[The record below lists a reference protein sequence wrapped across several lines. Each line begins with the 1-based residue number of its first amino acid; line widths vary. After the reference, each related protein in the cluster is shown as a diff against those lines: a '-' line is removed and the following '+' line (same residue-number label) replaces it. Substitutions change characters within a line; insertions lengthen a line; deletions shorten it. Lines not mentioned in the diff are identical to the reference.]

1 MAIPGSTENSEYM
14 FFKRLFVLAV
24 GTLFLSST
32 GWTQIQTM
40 PNTSE
45 RPDAKASIIEK
56 EPVID
61 GEILNDAV
69 WQMIEPIGD
78 LTQTQPNSGQ
88 PASEK
93 TEIRIGYSTN
103 TLYVSVVCFDAMPDQ
118 LVVSDSR
125 RDASLDDMDGFLF
138 ILDTYHD
145 QQNGFMFGTNSIGI
159 EYDAQ
164 VDNEGKGNFNANRQ
178 QGGIIGGFNLNWDG
192 SWEVKTQVGDYGW
205 SAEFAIPFKTLR
217 FKSGNDQI
225 WGLNFRRN
233 IRKTNEV
240 AFWAPMPIEFD
251 LKRLSLAGTLSGLDL
266 QKPGNLKIIPYV
278 LGKVERDYGTS
289 DSNAEIDVEFGA
301 DIKYSITPGMTLDLT
316 YNTDFAQVEVDEVQI
331 NLDRFNLFF
340 PEKRPFFL
348 ENAGLFSVGSPGEVD
363 LFFSRRIGIGPDGQ
377 IVPIIGGA
385 RLSGKI
391 NRTNVGLLS
400 MFTEEVEEEQ
410 ITANNF
416 TVARIDHQLASRS
429 SVGAIFVSRQGMSG
443 MTDDY
448 NQTYGID
455 GKWGIGQKAQLSG
468 FYAQSTT
475 PGINDNRHAF
485 KFQSQYEWNSLSI
498 NGAYTEVGEGF
509 NPEVGFLQRTAFRKP
524 EFRILYHVRP
534 DDMIGLLELRPHISY
549 RGFWNFNGLLET
561 GFLHIDNH
569 WEWKSGLEI
578 HTGINF
584 TTEGVVT
591 PFEIFESVIVSEG
604 TYHNQEAQI
613 IFLTNSS
620 KSVYISTR
628 SIIGGFFDGTRM
640 ANSGTLGIRVGEK
653 FNTEFS
659 LIHNDIKLENGSFT
673 TDIFRGRLTYS
684 FTPRIYLQSLIQYNS
699 VADIWSTNIRFSL
712 LEQAN
717 SGLFIVYN
725 EIRDHNELSNRS
737 FTVKYSHVIDIL
749 H

>member
-1 MAIPGSTENSEYM
+1 M

-45 RPDAKASIIEK
+45 RPDAKASMIEK

-233 IRKTNEV
+233 IQKTNEV

-266 QKPGNLKIIPYV
+266 QKPGNLKLFHTYW
-278 LGKVERDYGTS
+278 ERWNGIM
-289 DSNAEIDVEFGA
+289 ERQ
-301 DIKYSITPGMTLDLT
+301 TPT
-316 YNTDFAQVEVDEVQI
+316 
-331 NLDRFNLFF
+331 
-340 PEKRPFFL
+340 
-348 ENAGLFSVGSPGEVD
+348 
-363 LFFSRRIGIGPDGQ
+363 
-377 IVPIIGGA
+377 
-385 RLSGKI
+385 
-391 NRTNVGLLS
+391 
-400 MFTEEVEEEQ
+400 
-410 ITANNF
+410 
-416 TVARIDHQLASRS
+416 
-429 SVGAIFVSRQGMSG
+429 
-443 MTDDY
+443 
-448 NQTYGID
+448 
-455 GKWGIGQKAQLSG
+455 QKL
-468 FYAQSTT
+468 
-475 PGINDNRHAF
+475 
-485 KFQSQYEWNSLSI
+485 
-498 NGAYTEVGEGF
+498 
-509 NPEVGFLQRTAFRKP
+509 
-524 EFRILYHVRP
+524 
-534 DDMIGLLELRPHISY
+534 M
-549 RGFWNFNGLLET
+549 
-561 GFLHIDNH
+561 
-569 WEWKSGLEI
+569 
-578 HTGINF
+578 
-584 TTEGVVT
+584 
-591 PFEIFESVIVSEG
+591 
-604 TYHNQEAQI
+604 
-613 IFLTNSS
+613 
-620 KSVYISTR
+620 
-628 SIIGGFFDGTRM
+628 
-640 ANSGTLGIRVGEK
+640 
-653 FNTEFS
+653 
-659 LIHNDIKLENGSFT
+659 
-673 TDIFRGRLTYS
+673 
-684 FTPRIYLQSLIQYNS
+684 
-699 VADIWSTNIRFSL
+699 
-712 LEQAN
+712 
-717 SGLFIVYN
+717 
-725 EIRDHNELSNRS
+725 
-737 FTVKYSHVIDIL
+737 
-749 H
+749 